1 MLDLALGVAAPLV
14 DGPVLLIPVLP
25 LGEMSWDSP
34 SVGLGVLSTI
44 CKINSKVIMLSYF
57 C

>member
-1 MLDLALGVAAPLV
+1 MLDRALGVAAPLV

-34 SVGLGVLSTI
+34 SVGLDILSTI
-44 CKINSKVIMLSYF
+44 CKINSKVTMLSYF